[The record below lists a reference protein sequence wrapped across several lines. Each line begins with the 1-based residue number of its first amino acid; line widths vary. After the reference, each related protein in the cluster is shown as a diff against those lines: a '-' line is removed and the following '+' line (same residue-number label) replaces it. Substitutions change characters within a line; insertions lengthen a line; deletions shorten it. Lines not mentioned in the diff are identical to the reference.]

1 MWLRHWRGGDRPA
14 RRARVIVLHKNMP
27 EWEWWWL
34 RLDGVVPPQVLN
46 CCDCDGECPG
56 PGLEFLS
63 RRAAGSTAAVAPSTN
78 LGWSRFFS
86 GSWDDHAFHDLNFKK
101 LVSHPKFQIGLCKK
115 IVGLFNGL
123 FCPKDTVECQNVGY
137 ATPCLYNNS
146 GVSNEWEMQMEIW
159 RETWCPMPFEV
170 DTWLRRPA
178 KRRRPFP
185 CWFLLPSADAHA
197 RHMEMLVAL
206 PLGVWMGISSQN
218 FWGFT

>member
-1 MWLRHWRGGDRPA
+1 MWLRHWWGGDRPA

-63 RRAAGSTAAVAPSTN
+63 RRAAGSTGAVAPSTN

-115 IVGLFNGL
+115 IVGLFKSMV
-123 FCPKDTVECQNVGY
+123 CSVQKIRWSVKMSDTRRHVYTITAACQMSERCKWKSEGK
-137 ATPCLYNNS
+137 P
-146 GVSNEWEMQMEIW
+146 
-159 RETWCPMPFEV
+159 
-170 DTWLRRPA
+170 
-178 KRRRPFP
+178 
-185 CWFLLPSADAHA
+185 DA
-197 RHMEMLVAL
+197 RCR
-206 PLGVWMGISSQN
+206 SR
-218 FWGFT
+218 